1 MFEGEEMGEFVE
13 CKHSEQMTLL
23 MSLALDGLLNA
34 DGQHRLQRHLA
45 ACPSCL
51 SEWEAMQ
58 QVSAVFEQAPLVGPP
73 LGFAVRVERRLKSEV
88 TKQHRLFGG
97 MAVLTSSLS
106 LAGITVA
113 AVVLLVLGLV
123 AWNWLGSVPDVQQ
136 GATAVSQVAAGMGLV
151 GKGASLFLGDL
162 LLRYGLPLVLLLAV
176 GLAVLSGMWVWLLV
190 KRPGSQQ
197 RNGFA

>member
-1 MFEGEEMGEFVE
+1 MFRGEEMGEFVE

-23 MSLALDGLLNA
+23 MSLALDDLLNA
-34 DGQHRLQRHLA
+34 DGRHRLQRHLA
-45 ACPSCL
+45 ACPTCQL
-51 SEWEAMQ
+51 EWEAMQ
-58 QVSAVFEQAPLVGPP
+58 QVSSVFEQAPMVGPP
-73 LGFAVRVERRLKSEV
+73 LGFAVRVERSLESKV

-123 AWNWLGSVPDVQQ
+123 AWNWLGAVPDVQQ

-190 KRPGSQQ
+190 NRPGSPQ

>member
-1 MFEGEEMGEFVE
+1 MGEFVE
-13 CKHSEQMTLL
+13 CKHGEQMTLL
-23 MSLALDGLLNA
+23 MSLALDGLLYA

-45 ACPSCL
+45 TCL
-51 SEWEAMQ
+51 FCRSEWEAMQ
-58 QVSAVFEQAPLVGPP
+58 QASAVLEQAPMVGPP
-73 LGFAVRVERRLKSEV
+73 LGFAVRLERRLESRV
-88 TKQHRLFGG
+88 TKQRRLFGG

-123 AWNWLGSVPDVQQ
+123 AWNWLGAAPDVQQ
-136 GATAVSQVAAGMGLV
+136 GATAVSQVAESMGLV

-162 LLRYGLPLVLLLAV
+162 LLRYGLPLVLVLAV
-176 GLAVLSGMWVWLLV
+176 GLALLSGMWVWLLV
-190 KRPGSQQ
+190 KRPGSPQ

>member
-1 MFEGEEMGEFVE
+1 MGEFVE
-13 CKHSEQMTLL
+13 CKQSEQMTLL

-34 DGQHRLQRHLA
+34 DGRHRLQRHLA
-45 ACPSCL
+45 ACPACQL
-51 SEWEAMQ
+51 EWESMQ
-58 QVSAVFEQAPLVGPP
+58 QVSSVFEQAPMVGPP
-73 LGFAVRVERRLKSEV
+73 LGFAVKVERRLESKV
-88 TKQHRLFGG
+88 TSQHRLFGG

-106 LAGITVA
+106 LAGITIA
-113 AVVLLVLGLV
+113 AIVLLVLGLV
-123 AWNWLGSVPDVQQ
+123 AWNWIGVVPDVQQ

-190 KRPGSQQ
+190 KRPGSPQ